1 MAKGGSGIDDDAPDD
16 MKKSGEDDFGGGGG
30 GGTVGSA
37 DVSEEGPAIVKVD
50 IFCSKRIKL
59 QQFYGLENINI
70 HQKYGK

>member
-50 IFCSKRIKL
+50 LFLWAGKYKHTSKVWKMNE
-59 QQFYGLENINI
+59 LES
-70 HQKYGK
+70 